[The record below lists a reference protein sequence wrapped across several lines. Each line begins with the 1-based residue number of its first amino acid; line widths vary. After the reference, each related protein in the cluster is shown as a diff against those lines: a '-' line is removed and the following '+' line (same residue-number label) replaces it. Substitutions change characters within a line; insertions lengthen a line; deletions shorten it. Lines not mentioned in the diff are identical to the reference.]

1 MLTLIYDNAI
11 LYLNETA
18 AVQKYTIYLEHFTM
32 REGGGILNYIKND
45 ERRRN
50 RHGFGNQNVMGS
62 VFTAPPVL
70 LFFILTFIPIIMAVV
85 ISFTDYDI
93 VNAPR
98 FVGLYNYRKMINDEF
113 FWIALKNTCVYTLL
127 YVPGGLLLSLGAA
140 LYLNV
145 NRKFVSVFRT
155 LFYLP
160 VLSSTVATATLW
172 FWILNPQLGLLNG
185 VLELFGISGPAWL
198 YDSRW
203 AMLAVVMMSLWA
215 GFGTNMMIFLS
226 GLKGVSQSLYEA
238 ARVEG
243 ANRWQIF
250 THITWPSISKTTF
263 LVTTMLII
271 SSFQV
276 FDQAFILTRGGPG
289 NATIT
294 LVYYIYNNGFNNLNM
309 GYASSISMVL
319 FLIIL
324 VFSVMNT
331 RLNNAD
337 I

>member
-1 MLTLIYDNAI
+1 
-11 LYLNETA
+11 
-18 AVQKYTIYLEHFTM
+18 
-32 REGGGILNYIKND
+32 
-45 ERRRN
+45 
-50 RHGFGNQNVMGS
+50 
-62 VFTAPPVL
+62 
-70 LFFILTFIPIIMAVV
+70 
-85 ISFTDYDI
+85 
-93 VNAPR
+93 
-98 FVGLYNYRKMINDEF
+98 
-113 FWIALKNTCVYTLL
+113 
-127 YVPGGLLLSLGAA
+127 
-140 LYLNV
+140 
-145 NRKFVSVFRT
+145 
-155 LFYLP
+155 
-160 VLSSTVATATLW
+160 
-172 FWILNPQLGLLNG
+172 
-185 VLELFGISGPAWL
+185 
-198 YDSRW
+198 
-203 AMLAVVMMSLWA
+203 MLAVVMMSLWA

-324 VFSVMNT
+324 VFSVLNT

>member
-1 MLTLIYDNAI
+1 MTLIYDNAI

-50 RHGFGNQNVMGS
+50 RHGFGNQNVMGR

-70 LFFILTFIPIIMAVV
+70 LFFLFTFIPIIMAVV

-238 ARVEG
+238 ARVDG
-243 ANRWQIF
+243 AGEWACFRK
-250 THITWPSISKTTF
+250 IT
-263 LVTTMLII
+263 L
-271 SSFQV
+271 
-276 FDQAFILTRGGPG
+276 PG
-289 NATIT
+289 LKPVLYTIT
-294 LVYYIYNNGFNNLNM
+294 VLSLLNSFKVFRE
-309 GYASSISMVL
+309 GYLAAGDYPDESMQA
-319 FLIIL
+319 
-324 VFSVMNT
+324 T
-331 RLNNAD
+331 AYA
-337 I
+337 

>member
-50 RHGFGNQNVMGS
+50 RHGFGNQNVMGR
-62 VFTAPPVL
+62 VFTAPPVF
-70 LFFILTFIPIIMAVV
+70 LFFLFTFIPIIMAVV

-93 VNAPR
+93 VNAPQ

-160 VLSSTVATATLW
+160 VLSSTVAKKQW
-172 FWILNPQLGLLNG
+172 
-185 VLELFGISGPAWL
+185 
-198 YDSRW
+198 
-203 AMLAVVMMSLWA
+203 M
-215 GFGTNMMIFLS
+215 
-226 GLKGVSQSLYEA
+226 K
-238 ARVEG
+238 
-243 ANRWQIF
+243 
-250 THITWPSISKTTF
+250 
-263 LVTTMLII
+263 
-271 SSFQV
+271 
-276 FDQAFILTRGGPG
+276 
-289 NATIT
+289 
-294 LVYYIYNNGFNNLNM
+294 
-309 GYASSISMVL
+309 
-319 FLIIL
+319 
-324 VFSVMNT
+324 
-331 RLNNAD
+331 
-337 I
+337 

>member
-1 MLTLIYDNAI
+1 
-11 LYLNETA
+11 
-18 AVQKYTIYLEHFTM
+18 
-32 REGGGILNYIKND
+32 
-45 ERRRN
+45 
-50 RHGFGNQNVMGS
+50 MGR

-70 LFFILTFIPIIMAVV
+70 LFFLFTFIPIIMAVV

-145 NRKFVSVFRT
+145 NRKFVSAFRT

-226 GLKGVSQSLYEA
+226 GLKGVSHSLYEA

-243 ANRWQIF
+243 ANRRQIF

-324 VFSVMNT
+324 VFSVINT

>member
-1 MLTLIYDNAI
+1 MNCVKCAK
-11 LYLNETA
+11 A
-18 AVQKYTIYLEHFTM
+18 
-32 REGGGILNYIKND
+32 GGGKAG
-45 ERRRN
+45 R
-50 RHGFGNQNVMGS
+50 GTQNVMGRI
-62 VFTAPPVL
+62 FTAPPVL
-70 LFFILTFIPIIMAVV
+70 LFFVFTFLPIIMAVV
-85 ISFTDYDI
+85 ISFTNYDI
-93 VNAPR
+93 VNAPK
-98 FVGLYNYRKMINDEF
+98 FAGLANYRKMVQDEF

-127 YVPGGLLLSLGAA
+127 YVPGGLVLSLGAA

-145 NRKFVSVFRT
+145 NRKFAGLFRT

-185 VLELFGISGPAWL
+185 VLEFFGISGPAWL

-215 GFGTNMMIFLS
+215 CFGTNMMIFLS
-226 GLKGVSQSLYEA
+226 GLKGVPISLYEA

-243 ANRWQIF
+243 AGRWQIF
-250 THITWPSISKTTF
+250 TKITWPSISKTTF

-324 VFSVMNT
+324 IFSVINT
-331 RLNNAD
+331 RLNRAD

>member
-1 MLTLIYDNAI
+1 M
-11 LYLNETA
+11 
-18 AVQKYTIYLEHFTM
+18 
-32 REGGGILNYIKND
+32 
-45 ERRRN
+45 
-50 RHGFGNQNVMGS
+50 
-62 VFTAPPVL
+62 
-70 LFFILTFIPIIMAVV
+70 

-331 RLNNAD
+331 KLNNAD

>member
-1 MLTLIYDNAI
+1 
-11 LYLNETA
+11 
-18 AVQKYTIYLEHFTM
+18 
-32 REGGGILNYIKND
+32 
-45 ERRRN
+45 
-50 RHGFGNQNVMGS
+50 
-62 VFTAPPVL
+62 
-70 LFFILTFIPIIMAVV
+70 
-85 ISFTDYDI
+85 
-93 VNAPR
+93 
-98 FVGLYNYRKMINDEF
+98 
-113 FWIALKNTCVYTLL
+113 
-127 YVPGGLLLSLGAA
+127 
-140 LYLNV
+140 
-145 NRKFVSVFRT
+145 
-155 LFYLP
+155 
-160 VLSSTVATATLW
+160 
-172 FWILNPQLGLLNG
+172 
-185 VLELFGISGPAWL
+185 
-198 YDSRW
+198 
-203 AMLAVVMMSLWA
+203 
-215 GFGTNMMIFLS
+215 MMIFLS

>member
-1 MLTLIYDNAI
+1 M
-11 LYLNETA
+11 
-18 AVQKYTIYLEHFTM
+18 
-32 REGGGILNYIKND
+32 NYIKND

-50 RHGFGNQNVMGS
+50 RHRFGNQNVMGR

-70 LFFILTFIPIIMAVV
+70 LFFLFTFIPIIMAVV

-145 NRKFVSVFRT
+145 NRKFVSAFRT

-226 GLKGVSQSLYEA
+226 GLKGVSHSLYEA

-243 ANRWQIF
+243 ANRRQIF

-324 VFSVMNT
+324 VFSVINT

>member
-1 MLTLIYDNAI
+1 
-11 LYLNETA
+11 
-18 AVQKYTIYLEHFTM
+18 
-32 REGGGILNYIKND
+32 
-45 ERRRN
+45 
-50 RHGFGNQNVMGS
+50 
-62 VFTAPPVL
+62 
-70 LFFILTFIPIIMAVV
+70 
-85 ISFTDYDI
+85 
-93 VNAPR
+93 
-98 FVGLYNYRKMINDEF
+98 
-113 FWIALKNTCVYTLL
+113 
-127 YVPGGLLLSLGAA
+127 
-140 LYLNV
+140 
-145 NRKFVSVFRT
+145 
-155 LFYLP
+155 
-160 VLSSTVATATLW
+160 
-172 FWILNPQLGLLNG
+172 
-185 VLELFGISGPAWL
+185 
-198 YDSRW
+198 
-203 AMLAVVMMSLWA
+203 MSLWA

-294 LVYYIYNNGFNNLNM
+294 LVYYIYNNGFNTLNM